1 MRRLLLTIAMCSL
14 MTACGSGVLRTPDPD
29 VIEVKPQANLTAV
42 PKVLPQP
49 PSGQIADLEANHRE
63 VAKAYHDLA
72 SQMCRLLAF
81 LQLPTE
87 GCEPWTKNF

>member
-1 MRRLLLTIAMCSL
+1 MCRLLLTIAMCSL
-14 MTACGSGVLRTPDPD
+14 MTACGSGVLRMQDQEP
-29 VIEVKPQANLTAV
+29 IEVKPQANLTAT
-42 PKVLPQP
+42 PKPLPQP
-49 PSGQIADLEANHRE
+49 PSGRIDDLEANHRQ

>member
-14 MTACGSGVLRTPDPD
+14 MTACSFGAQRTPDPD
-29 VIEVKPQANLTAV
+29 VIEVKPQANLTSV
-42 PKVLPQP
+42 PKELPQP
-49 PSGQIADLEANHRE
+49 PSGQIADLEANHRQ

-72 SQMCRLLAF
+72 SQVCRLLTF